1 LRQNRNSV
9 KFPQR
14 RSSWGSR
21 VWKFAATTL
30 SQHARS
36 GASASCAIRLRG
48 SVDGTSFMAS
58 GQVPTRE
65 RGDSDGMLTKEG
77 GERKRKEQDGYAAG
91 TVRTVRKWAFR
102 SAINC
107 YGAIDHA
114 HSSEVEF
121 TQWRPLEKV
130 TSVTLSLVRPG
141 SLNPTSI
148 SAFFHLPGGATDAI
162 GDLFELSTML

>member
-1 LRQNRNSV
+1 MGVAGMEIRSYNAIPTCQVRSFGELRNPPSRKCGRNFV
-9 KFPQR
+9 YGI
-14 RSSWGSR
+14 WTG
-21 VWKFAATTL
+21 AD
-30 SQHARS
+30 S
-36 GASASCAIRLRG
+36 G
-48 SVDGTSFMAS
+48 T
-58 GQVPTRE
+58 
-65 RGDSDGMLTKEG
+65 GDSEGMLTKEG

-141 SLNPTSI
+141 
-148 SAFFHLPGGATDAI
+148 
-162 GDLFELSTML
+162 